1 MLNKTAREKKWD
13 VLAFLLCAKDVQT
26 RKKMTNVIGSG
37 LKNGQA
43 QDNGKGKNVKS
54 IKSKAPKKDI
64 RKSVCKNMAS
74 K

>member
-1 MLNKTAREKKWD
+1 
-13 VLAFLLCAKDVQT
+13 
-26 RKKMTNVIGSG
+26 MTNVIGSG